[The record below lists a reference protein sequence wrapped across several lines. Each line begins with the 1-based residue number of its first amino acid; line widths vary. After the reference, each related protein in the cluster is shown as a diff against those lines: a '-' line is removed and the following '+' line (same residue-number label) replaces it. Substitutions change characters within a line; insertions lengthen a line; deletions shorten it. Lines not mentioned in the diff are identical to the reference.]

1 MSPNNKYAGIGS
13 RSTPTEVITVMEEI
27 AQRLAENGWLLRSG
41 AADGADSAFERGCSR
56 ANGEKEIWLPWRN
69 FNGST
74 SGHSSPSEDA
84 IKMASEIHPHWD
96 ALSQGAQKL
105 HARNC
110 HQVLGW
116 GLDDPVDIVICWTE
130 GGQAIGGT
138 RTALMIAKRH
148 NIRVCN
154 LAVDP
159 APIDLW
165 T

>member
-1 MSPNNKYAGIGS
+1 MSGKKYAGIGS
-13 RSTPTEVITVMEEI
+13 RATPTEVVTVMEEI

-41 AADGADSAFERGCSR
+41 AADGADSAFERGCSK
-56 ANGEKEIWLPWRN
+56 ANGDKEIWLPWSN
-69 FNGST
+69 FNKST
-74 SGHSSPSEDA
+74 SGRTSPSEDA
-84 IKMASEIHPHWD
+84 IKMASEIHPNWD

-116 GLDDPVDIVICWTE
+116 ELNDPVDIVICWTE
-130 GGQAIGGT
+130 GGRAIGGT
-138 RTALMIAKRH
+138 RTAIMIAKKH
-148 NIRVCN
+148 NIPICN

-159 APIDLW
+159 VPVDLW